1 MESKKYC
8 LLFKWV
14 VIGFCL
20 MFLTGCSIFAPK
32 PEPDKSGDIRH
43 LPPKEMEEPLPKP
56 VEKPPAPKPLPPKKE
71 KPAEPPQ
78 DKQTPMALAALNFSE
93 QGQVHLRN
101 KKPDEA
107 IRVLERAVNL
117 NPKNGE
123 NYYYLAEAWL
133 MKGNAAQAKEF
144 NRLADIHIK
153 TGPEWK
159 DRIQTQKER
168 IDKLK

>member
-1 MESKKYC
+1 MELKKYC
-8 LLFKWV
+8 PLFNWAILV
-14 VIGFCL
+14 MCL
-20 MFLTGCSIFAPK
+20 MFLTGCSVFAPK
-32 PEPDKSGDIRH
+32 PEPERPEVNRQI
-43 LPPKEMEEPLPKP
+43 PPKEIQEPVPKP
-56 VEKPPAPKPLPPKKE
+56 VEKPPIAKPLPPRKE
-71 KPAEPPQ
+71 KPAEP

-93 QGQVHLRN
+93 QGQAHLKN

-133 MKGNAAQAKEF
+133 MKGNAVQAKEF
-144 NRLADIHIK
+144 NRLADIYIK
-153 TGPEWK
+153 TDPEW
-159 DRIQTQKER
+159 RSRVRSQKER